1 MGCIL
6 NIALAGASSV
16 LISLFGYALWVVV
29 IVGLLWLSA
38 IVVSGIFGHHGFGG
52 HGNTD
57 LQIVIAG
64 LAIAAAI
71 IIPKYNAQTPCNKV
85 KITLARLAEAENKY
99 FSGHKTFTTELNLLD
114 LKQNPEVSITISKAN
129 QQSFIAAASHRLC
142 SKDENGT
149 PNVFIWDSAK
159 GGLE

>member
-6 NIALAGASSV
+6 NIVLAGASSV
-16 LISLFGYALWVVV
+16 LISLFGYSLWVMV

-38 IVVSGIFGHHGFGG
+38 ILVSGISGHHGFGG

-57 LQIVIAG
+57 LQLVIAG

-71 IIPKYNAQTPCNKV
+71 IIPNYNAQTTCNEV

-99 FSGHKTFTTELNLLD
+99 FSEHKTFTAELNLLD
-114 LKQNPEVSITISKAN
+114 LKRDPEVSIMIPRAN

-142 SKDENGT
+142 RMDKSGT